1 MNCPHKDNGEYLRQT
16 EREREREREGGM
28 NEEKTDFHIRHFFSL
43 QLESFEKA
51 EEKGFLTVCSSIIV
65 YTYHCF

>member
-1 MNCPHKDNGEYLRQT
+1 MNYPHKDNGEYLR
-16 EREREREREGGM
+16 EREREREGETGM
-28 NEEKTDFHIRHFFSL
+28 KRRLISISALFRHFFSL

-51 EEKGFLTVCSSIIV
+51 EKKGFLTVCSSIIV